1 MALVYPLKNYDP
13 GQYEGPV
20 DTSVD
25 QLVACG
31 FYPQNSGTPDLNVGI
46 EREAGTSK
54 LILKT
59 ASTNISLRIGGS
71 EYAWLDTT
79 GLLSASKLSAVNNL
93 YSPNL
98 DTASGVALTIGGTNA
113 TSINMMDPLFMPG
126 TPDNATARPPV
137 AAARIPGEI
146 AGARVAAPD
155 ADDGLVRLSAGGGT
169 NASTK
174 SFIDLS
180 GYSTVADMDR
190 NIVFGVGGAEQ
201 MRLAGS
207 GLSIALGKGLS
218 VDRTHLNCIRVNNG
232 STFTNGC
239 LITTKIPWAMGQG
252 MCTLH
257 LIGYN
262 YGAAAPIGLSLSF
275 YLYNTAPTTVVNPGL
290 WSFGKS
296 RPTITIGNIGGFAC
310 IYLTGLAYYASFSV
324 QAFGGASPAEMS
336 GWTWAD
342 AAPSWAA
349 GTNYTFPYQDVAG
362 ASNLGYLSAADWTA
376 FNGKQAALGFTP
388 VPNTRQVIAGAGL
401 TGGGALSADVTLNV
415 VANAD
420 GSIVVAADSIQVGVL
435 ATDAQHGTR
444 GGGTLHAVVVA
455 AGAAGFMSG
464 ADKTKLDGIATGAQV
479 NDTAAQI
486 LAKLITL
493 DGAGSGLDADLL
505 DGQQGSYYQAFL
517 QKSMFGGYTYDS
529 AVDLNTLNTTFE
541 ARFLQSNQTNG
552 PGVSGMSYYF
562 GLAGGDTAGRGIQL
576 VADFA
581 NFWWRERSVGTWRK
595 FWHDGNLT
603 PGNYAPLASPAL
615 SGAPTAPTAA
625 ALTNTTQLA
634 TTQFVLSNAGTAS
647 PLMDGTVAVGTGLR
661 YAREDHRHPTD
672 TSTALPT
679 GTVLSFAGSAAPSG
693 YLLCDGAAVSRTT
706 YAALYAVVGTTYG
719 TGDGSTTFNVP
730 DGRSRTV
737 VGAGQGAGLTNR
749 TRGGGTGAAWGEE
762 SHTLSQAEMPSHTH
776 VDTGHDHGG
785 AVFAGNT
792 HSHRTA
798 IGFDSS
804 GTLFCRANSLYM
816 PMDGS
821 DVQLSCRF
829 TAGLTQVAESLG
841 RYAFTG
847 SPSTAA
853 AIPSGSAAI
862 SSTGSGSAHNSMP
875 PFLVMNYIIKT

>member
-20 DTSVD
+20 DTSAD
-25 QLVACG
+25 QLVAFG
-31 FYPQNSGTPDLNVGI
+31 FYPQSSASPDLNVGI
-46 EREAGTSK
+46 EREAGTGK

-79 GLLSASKLSAVNNL
+79 GQWNANKLAAANNL

-98 DTASGVALTIGGTNA
+98 DTASAGALAIGGVNA
-113 TSINMMDPLFMPG
+113 TSITLG
-126 TPDNATARPPV
+126 V
-137 AAARIPGEI
+137 
-146 AGARVAAPD
+146 
-155 ADDGLVRLSAGGGT
+155 SGGVT
-169 NASTK
+169 
-174 SFIDLS
+174 
-180 GYSTVADMDR
+180 
-190 NIVFGVGGAEQ
+190 
-201 MRLAGS
+201 
-207 GLSIALGKGLS
+207 SILGQL
-218 VDRTHLNCIRVNNG
+218 TFNNNYLNCLRVNNG
-232 STFTNGC
+232 TTFTNGC
-239 LITTKIPWAMGQG
+239 LITTKIPWAQGQG

-262 YGAAAPIGLSLSF
+262 YGAAASIGLSLSF
-275 YLYNTAPTTVVNPGL
+275 YLYNTAPTTVVAPGL

-310 IYLTGLAYYASFSV
+310 IYITGLAYYASFSV
-324 QAFGGASPAEMS
+324 QAFGGGSVGYMS

-349 GTNYTFPYQDVAG
+349 GTNFTFPYNDVAG

-401 TGGGALSADVTLNV
+401 TGGGALSADLTLNV

-435 ATDAQHGTR
+435 ATDAQHGIR
-444 GGGTLHAVVVA
+444 GGGTLHAAVIA
-455 AGAAGFMSG
+455 AGAAGFMLG

-486 LAKLITL
+486 LAELITV
-493 DGAGSGLDADLL
+493 DGAGSSLDADLL

-562 GLAGGDTAGRGIQL
+562 GLAGGDTSARGIQL
-576 VADFA
+576 VADVA

-595 FWHDGNLT
+595 FWHDGNLVDRSNS
-603 PGNYAPLASPAL
+603 PGFLTTTGAARLADLNAPPYGFSYWDNTSSNRPYGWGTLLSWAYAGTNMAVAGNWLFELGISTDFPPQLVFRNNINASGWSAWCQAWTNQNLTNLNQLTNGPAYITAAALAGYAPLASPAL
-615 SGAPTAPTAA
+615 TGIPTAPTASA
-625 ALTNTTQLA
+625 GTSSMQIA
-634 TTQFVLSNAGTAS
+634 TTAFVATQAAA
-647 PLMDGTVAVGTGLR
+647 T
-661 YAREDHRHPTD
+661 
-672 TSTALPT
+672 LPT
-679 GTVLSFAGSAAPSG
+679 GTVLSFAGSSAPSG

-737 VGAGQGAGLTNR
+737 VGAGQGTGLTNR

-776 VDTGHDHGG
+776 VDTGHNHGG
-785 AVFAGNT
+785 AVFADNT

-798 IGFDSS
+798 IGFDSG

-862 SSTGSGSAHNSMP
+862 SSAGSGSAHNNMP